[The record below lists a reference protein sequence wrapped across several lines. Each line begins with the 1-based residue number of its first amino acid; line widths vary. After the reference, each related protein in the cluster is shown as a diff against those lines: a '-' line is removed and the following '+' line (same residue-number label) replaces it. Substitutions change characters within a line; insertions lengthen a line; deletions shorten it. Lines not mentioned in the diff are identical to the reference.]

1 MTASVIISF
10 EEAAFGCKK
19 VLSLKDPSTGAV
31 QSLEVHI
38 PAGIETGKSIR
49 LRGKGMPGAN
59 GGAAGDLLLQV
70 TVEEKPGYE
79 RKGLDIYTTVKIP
92 FSTAVLGG
100 RSGSAYHLWQCCM

>member
-19 VLSLKDPSTGAV
+19 VLSLKDPTTGAV

-49 LRGKGMPGAN
+49 LRGRECLEPTA
-59 GGAAGDLLLQV
+59 
-70 TVEEKPGYE
+70 E
-79 RKGLDIYTTVKIP
+79 RREICS
-92 FSTAVLGG
+92 F
-100 RSGSAYHLWQCCM
+100 R

>member
-1 MTASVIISF
+1 MTASVTISF

-31 QSLEVHI
+31 QSLEVRI

-49 LRGKGMPGAN
+49 LRGNGMPGTN
-59 GGAAGDLLLQV
+59 GGEAGDLLLQI

-79 RKGLDIYTTVKIP
+79 RKGLDIYTTVRIP
-92 FSTAVLGG
+92 FTTAVL
-100 RSGSAYHLWQCCM
+100 